1 MDEMRCEAGCKSFT
15 GGERQHRRDCAFYP
29 ESLTKIWHDTEDNLT
44 AEIARLRAAL
54 FQVSGYL
61 NGALL
66 LAGHADT
73 TDAQAAVDHAAALLT
88 LAPDAPA

>member
-44 AEIARLRAAL
+44 AEIARLKGIADAAENML
-54 FQVSGYL
+54 ISYGMGSDMDGTARVL
-61 NGALL
+61 MDRL
-66 LAGHADT
+66 GHP
-73 TDAQAAVDHAAALLT
+73 
-88 LAPDAPA
+88 APDAPA